1 MLVGEG
7 LSTNIFYHALA
18 ESFSIDAV
26 IFEPGASRRKLLA
39 RRMKK
44 LGLWPVAGQVLFMT
58 GVLPLVRYSC
68 RHRARRIIAEHRLN
82 TAEIPQ
88 ERVIHTPSLNS
99 DATIAILRRFAPQVV
114 VVNGTGIIQE
124 RVLNSISAP
133 FINTHVGITPLYRGV
148 HGGYWAMACG
158 DRQNCGVTIHQVNKG
173 IDTGPILAQ
182 AVVSPTAE
190 DSFST
195 YPLLQF
201 AVATRLLKQA
211 VTDALAGTLRYQPP
225 PSGQS
230 RLWSHPTAWQYLRNW
245 MVLGVR

>member
-1 MLVGEG
+1 MLVRKGP
-7 LSTNIFYHALA
+7 STNIFYHAVA

-26 IFEPGASRRKLLA
+26 IFEPGASTRMLLA

-44 LGLWPVAGQVLFMT
+44 LGLWTVAGQVLFMT
-58 GVLPLVRYSC
+58 GVLPLVRYSS
-68 RHRARRIIAEHRLN
+68 RRRARQIIAEHRLN

-88 ERVIHTPSLNS
+88 ERLIHTPSLNS
-99 DATIAILRRFAPQVV
+99 DATIAILRRLAPQVV

-124 RVLNSISAP
+124 RVLNSISVP

-158 DRQNCGVTIHQVNKG
+158 DQQNCGVTVHQVDKG
-173 IDTGPILAQ
+173 IDTGAILGQ
-182 AVVSPTAE
+182 AAITPTVE

-201 AVATRLLKQA
+201 AA
-211 VTDALAGTLRYQPP
+211 
-225 PSGQS
+225 
-230 RLWSHPTAWQYLRNW
+230 
-245 MVLGVR
+245 